1 METVIMRKFIAPLF
15 VALLSVAPAG
25 AAFAATTTAPAP
37 MASAQSDQKVSGTV
51 KEINLTARSLLL
63 ADGSRYFLPT
73 SFKAP
78 QNLKAGEK
86 VTVHWKMNGSAH
98 DVTAIDIG

>member
-1 METVIMRKFIAPLF
+1 MRKFIAPLF
-15 VALLSVAPAG
+15 VALLAVAPAG
-25 AAFAATTTAPAP
+25 AAFAATTTAAP
-37 MASAQSDQKVSGTV
+37 MASSQADQKVSGTV

>member
-1 METVIMRKFIAPLF
+1 MRKFIAPLF
-15 VALLSVAPAG
+15 VALLAVAPAG
-25 AAFAATTTAPAP
+25 AAFAATAAPAP
-37 MASAQSDQKVSGTV
+37 VASTQADQKVSGTV